1 MAKRVALL
9 AALPAALLLAHA
21 VAQTPVT
28 FDALAPILAA
38 RCTLCHAGAAAPLGL
53 RLDSEEGLLAGSER
67 GPVVVPGD
75 PAASEIVRRLRG
87 ESLPRMPLTG
97 PPFLDDAEIA
107 LFEGWIAG
115 LSAAGAGVIEPAPAV
130 ALPPEPT
137 PAGADT
143 TYADVQPLFLQ
154 HCVRCHAGQGL
165 MGPPPEG
172 YRLDSYQE
180 TLRADDRARV
190 VPYAPDASE
199 LVRRIRGHALPRMPF
214 DGPPFL
220 DEADIARI
228 VAWVEAG
235 APDADGVPAPLPVG
249 AEVRLHGTWLADG
262 TLDGLPLSLRAGAR
276 VEDAAPGSYVEVRG
290 VLGPN
295 GEVVVDRV
303 RGR

>member
-1 MAKRVALL
+1 MATRVALL
-9 AALPAALLLAHA
+9 AALLAALLLPRA

-28 FDALAPILAA
+28 FDELAPILAA

-107 LFEGWIAG
+107 LFEGWITG
-115 LSAAGAGVIEPAPAV
+115 LAPAATPPADVPVAEPAPA
-130 ALPPEPT
+130 
-137 PAGADT
+137 GAAI

-154 HCVRCHAGQGL
+154 NCVRCHAGQGL

-172 YRLDSYQE
+172 YRLDSYLE

-190 VPYAPDASE
+190 VPFAPGASE
-199 LVRRIRGHALPRMPF
+199 LVRRIRGHAVPRMPF
-214 DGPPFL
+214 DGPPYL

-235 APDADGVPAPLPVG
+235 APDVDGVPAAVPVG
-249 AEVRLHGTWLADG
+249 AEVRLNGTWLADG
-262 TLDGLPLSLRAGAR
+262 TLDGLPLSLREDAR